1 MLRVHIHR
9 RNAEVP
15 SQGAWERD
23 LRASVFGPVDGN
35 GRAPSFVV
43 FDALTDQRCDGFVKR
58 GGRAI
63 VFIQAC
69 FERGAWCEVLYFVEE
84 FDAFVDELLRCGVL
98 VQIDIF
104 AVAAVVAHLDSQDAR
119 MCSTLLMKQC
129 VA

>member
-1 MLRVHIHR
+1 MLVIAV
-9 RNAEVP
+9 AE
-15 SQGAWERD
+15 GY
-23 LRASVFGPVDGN
+23 GVDG
-35 GRAPSFVV
+35 S
-43 FDALTDQRCDGFVKR
+43 Q
-58 GGRAI
+58 
-63 VFIQAC
+63 
-69 FERGAWCEVLYFVEE
+69 VLYFVEE